1 MTHLWF
7 EPETSGRLAGIE
19 VDVHRQPVLRPD
31 RSVYG
36 YTVDVRLRAQRA
48 YRGQPFNDV
57 AHAAYMALDLSV
69 LVGADVAFIG
79 GTTGMLTGDL
89 PLPFAPGGLV
99 LEVPGQFANRADA
112 ASHLRELRAAGV
124 GLSLAEYTPG
134 GGQDDLV
141 PLFDFVKVDLVR
153 GPHFAELCIDS
164 ARERHVRVV
173 AERVDTEGS
182 AQFCLD
188 HGVDLLQGPLFQR
201 DASPLPRE
209 FTVSEVQCLELITL
223 LSTSVVDQDHVVEVI
238 CSDPELV
245 IRVLRLVNSSAYGG
259 RSRVD
264 TVRRAVVLLGPR
276 LLVSLAMAS
285 LVGARDHTMTG
296 LWYLL
301 SRAVA
306 CRTLARDEIGYT
318 VGLLSAV
325 AAQLR
330 VAPADLVARAGVS
343 ADVGDAV
350 VSLSGRF
357 GRVLAAVLAHEENDR
372 AGVEATGLAPSEVS
386 DAYLDAVGR
395 SLGTA
400 AALVDSRS

>member
-7 EPETSGRLAGIE
+7 EPEMSGRLAGIG

-36 YTVDVRLRAQRA
+36 YTVDVRLRAQPG

-57 AHAAYMALDLSV
+57 AHSAYLALDLSA
-69 LVGADVAFIG
+69 LVGANVAFVS
-79 GTTGMLTGDL
+79 GTTGMLLGDL
-89 PLPFAPGGLV
+89 TLPYAPGGLV
-99 LEVPGQFANRADA
+99 LEVPGSFANRADA
-112 ASHLRELRAAGV
+112 ASHLRRLRATGV

-134 GGQDDLV
+134 GCQDDLV

-153 GPHFAELCIDS
+153 GPHFAELCIGS
-164 ARERHVRVV
+164 VRERNVQVI
-173 AERVDTEGS
+173 AERVDTEGA

-201 DASPLPRE
+201 DATPIPRD
-209 FTVSEVQCLELITL
+209 FTVSEIQCLQLTSL
-223 LSTSVVDQDHVVEVI
+223 LSTNDVNQDRVVDVI

-276 LLVSLAMAS
+276 LLLSLTMAS
-285 LVGARDHTMTG
+285 LVGASDHTIAG
-296 LWYLL
+296 LWYML

-306 CRTLARDEIGYT
+306 CRTLARDETGYT

-330 VAPADLVARAGVS
+330 VSPADLVARAGVS
-343 ADVGDAV
+343 AEVGDAV
-350 VSLSGRF
+350 VMLSGRF
-357 GRVLAAVLAHEENDR
+357 GPILAAVLAHEENDL
-372 AGVEATGLAPSEVS
+372 AGVEATGLAPSDVAE
-386 DAYLDAVGR
+386 AYLDAVAY

-400 AALVDSRS
+400 AALVDSRN